1 MLDTLSD
8 MEVANSIMKTTT
20 GKARDADSVN
30 LLDKRFQDLGMEE
43 MAPLEPDSTE
53 YRELSNYLIG
63 SSGHTH
69 GLRYQLQDIFRIE
82 RKGEHKR
89 FETSKFAKLKDKDR
103 RLLWHGSRTTNFG
116 GILSQGLRIAP
127 PEAPV
132 NGYAFGKGVYLA
144 DVSSK
149 SANYCRPGMSG
160 NVGILL
166 LCEVELSS
174 PMYEIPTGNSNAQQE
189 AEKHNCIST
198 KGVGRTVPQAWKDA
212 GCIHENLKGVTIVS
226 FSREARSGAGL
237 CKLTSLQP
245 DGKPGPNKLHT
256 TGYLEY
262 NEYSESSSTWCCEQE
277 LIDVSKSF
285 TTLSSSA

>member
-20 GKARDADSVN
+20 GKARDAESVN

-43 MAPLEPDSTE
+43 MTPLASDSQE
-53 YRELSNYLIG
+53 YRELSKYLIE

-69 GLRYQLQDIFRIE
+69 SLRYRLQDIFRIE
-82 RKGEHKR
+82 RKGENKR

-149 SANYCRPGMSG
+149 SANYCNPGMSG

-166 LCEVELSS
+166 LCEVELSR

-212 GCIHENLKGVTIVS
+212 GCVHENFKGISIVS
-226 FSREARSGAGL
+226 RWRRCVGEL
-237 CKLTSLQP
+237 
-245 DGKPGPNKLHT
+245 
-256 TGYLEY
+256 Y
-262 NEYSESSSTWCCEQE
+262 CER
-277 LIDVSKSF
+277 
-285 TTLSSSA
+285 

>member
-1 MLDTLSD
+1 MLRREVAMLDTLTD

-30 LLDKRFQDLGMEE
+30 MLDKRFKDLGMEE
-43 MAPLEPDSTE
+43 MTPLKPDSTE
-53 YRELSNYLIG
+53 YHELSNYLIS

-69 GLRYQLQDIFRIE
+69 GLRYRLQDIFRIE
-82 RKGEHKR
+82 RKGESKR

-149 SANYCRPGMSG
+149 SANYCNPGMSG

-166 LCEVELSS
+166 LCEVELSR

-198 KGVGRTVPQAWKDA
+198 KGVGRTVPQTWKDA
-212 GCIHENLKGVTIVS
+212 GCVHEDLKGVTVVS
-226 FSREARSGAGL
+226 ISQR
-237 CKLTSLQP
+237 C
-245 DGKPGPNKLHT
+245 
-256 TGYLEY
+256 
-262 NEYSESSSTWCCEQE
+262 
-277 LIDVSKSF
+277 
-285 TTLSSSA
+285 